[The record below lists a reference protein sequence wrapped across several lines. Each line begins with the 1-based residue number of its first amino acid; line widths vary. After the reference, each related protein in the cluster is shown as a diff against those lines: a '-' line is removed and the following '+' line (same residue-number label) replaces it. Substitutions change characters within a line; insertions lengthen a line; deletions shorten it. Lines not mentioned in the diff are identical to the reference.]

1 MTPLVRNWLSIMD
14 RRAVAKEPKNSAFRD
29 TAAVVAAARGEFARA
44 SEEARQAA
52 RLSPD
57 DPYLIWQARRYARL
71 ASGGS

>member
-1 MTPLVRNWLSIMD
+1 
-14 RRAVAKEPKNSAFRD
+14 
-29 TAAVVAAARGEFARA
+29 VAAARGEYARA

-71 ASGGS
+71 AGGGS